1 MKFKKPSSAFVQA
14 LIIGMLCIAVWLSLS
29 RSDPA
34 AEAKS
39 VAYSELVSMAKT
51 GALKSVHLNEY
62 NVLGT
67 STKGELFTASLPLND
82 PFLVSDLLKVKGLEV
97 VSEPRTPPS
106 PLMGFL
112 VTWGPILLLIGVWL
126 YMQKAAQG
134 GGGARAGGLFSFGKS
149 KARRIEGHET
159 KVTFADV
166 AGCDEAKEEVQE
178 IVDFLKAPQ
187 KFEKLGGKIPR
198 GVLLGGPPGTGKTL
212 LAKAIAGEANVPFF
226 SISGSDFVEMFVGV
240 GAARVRDLF
249 QQAKESAPCILFI
262 DEIDAVGRRRGT
274 GVGGGNDEREQTLNQ
289 MLVEMDG
296 FESGLGVIVIAAT
309 NRPDILDPALLR
321 PGRFDRQVTVGL
333 PDVRGREQ
341 ILNVH
346 LRKVP
351 VGADVKAA
359 VIARGTP
366 GFSGAELSNLVNE
379 AALIAAR
386 SNQNTISMG
395 HFEKAKD
402 KVLMGPERRSMQ
414 LSEKERS
421 DTAYHE
427 AGHAIVAKL
436 LEHTDPVHKVSIV
449 PRGRALGVTVQLPTE
464 DRYSM
469 GKKRILDTIAVLF
482 GGRVAEE
489 LFTADVT
496 TGASNDYERATR
508 LARNMVMRWG
518 MSDVIGP
525 MVVGDA
531 DGALFSGHGAG
542 ASSEATSPE
551 TLQRVDAEVRKILEG
566 QYQRAK
572 SLLERH
578 ADKME
583 VMRNALME
591 WETLDAEQVEDIMAG
606 KPPRAPAPAVPP
618 APQGSATTGSNDAAL
633 SPSGG
638 AAPDELTR
646 PA

>member
-1 MKFKKPSSAFVQA
+1 MKLKLTPSTAIHVLFIA
-14 LIIGMLCIAVWLSLS
+14 LICLAIGLTLFK
-29 RSDPA
+29 SDPLQD
-34 AEAKS
+34 AKTLP
-39 VAYSELVSMAKT
+39 YSELYAKAK
-51 GALKSVHLNEY
+51 GGDFKSVLIQDQ
-62 NVLGT
+62 LAIAT
-67 STKGELFTASLPLND
+67 SKKGELFVANLPAND
-82 PFLVSDLLKVKGLEV
+82 PFLVADLLKVKELELASV
-97 VSEPRTPPS
+97 AKEQPS
-106 PLMGFL
+106 AVFSFL
-112 VTWGPILLLIGVWL
+112 TSWGPALLLIGFFI
-126 YMQKAAQG
+126 YMNRQALKGDAG
-134 GGGARAGGLFSFGKS
+134 GGRAGGLFNFGKS
-149 KARRIEGHET
+149 RARRIEGHET
-159 KVTFADV
+159 RVTFADV
-166 AGCDEAKEEVQE
+166 AGCDEAKEEVRE

-187 KFEKLGGKIPR
+187 KFENLGGKIPR

-226 SISGSDFVEMFVGV
+226 TISGSDFIEMFVGV

-249 QQAKESAPCILFI
+249 KQAKESAPCILFI
-262 DEIDAVGRRRGT
+262 DEIDAVGRQRGT
-274 GVGGGNDEREQTLNQ
+274 GLGGGNDEREQTLNQ

-309 NRPDILDPALLR
+309 NRPDVLDQALLR

-351 VGADVKAA
+351 VGADVNAS

-379 AALIAAR
+379 AALLAAR
-386 SNQNTISMG
+386 ANRTVIGME
-395 HFEKAKD
+395 HIEKAKD

-449 PRGRALGVTVQLPTE
+449 PRGRALGVTLQLPSE

-489 LFTADVT
+489 RFTDDVT

-518 MSDVIGP
+518 MSDVVGP

-531 DGALFSGHGAG
+531 ESALFRGQGVPSSGEGV
-542 ASSEATSPE
+542 SPE
-551 TLQRVDAEVRKILEG
+551 TLQRVDAEVRKILET
-566 QYQRAK
+566 QYQRAHK
-572 SLLERH
+572 LLADH
-578 ADKME
+578 ADKVE

-591 WETLDAEQVEDIMAG
+591 WETLDAEQVQDIMSG
-606 KPPRAPAPAVPP
+606 MPPRPPAPATLPHS
-618 APQGSATTGSNDAAL
+618 SATRESEDA
-633 SPSGG
+633 STVPVGEG
-638 AAPDELTR
+638 ELR
-646 PA
+646 EQN